1 MSSETYAIP
10 FDDNETIDLGT
21 SVFSN
26 DQIQTIMESGD
37 TTLSYPFE
45 LAEYPSPD
53 LDPTYDPTHNE
64 EIYSPILDLPSL
76 FENVSLP
83 SPDQT
88 PVSDP
93 TDNDNN
99 GLLSIEDKDVLQPF
113 QDQLPVSEQ
122 TVDHQILVSNQPERN
137 VRFR

>member
-10 FDDNETIDLGT
+10 FDDNETIDSGT
-21 SVFSN
+21 SVLSN

-45 LAEYPSPD
+45 LDFE
-53 LDPTYDPTHNE
+53 
-64 EIYSPILDLPSL
+64 LPSVFQDL
-76 FENVSLP
+76 
-83 SPDQT
+83 
-88 PVSDP
+88 
-93 TDNDNN
+93 
-99 GLLSIEDKDVLQPF
+99 F

>member
-10 FDDNETIDLGT
+10 FDDNETIDSGT
-21 SVFSN
+21 SVLSN
-26 DQIQTIMESGD
+26 DKIQTIMESGD

-45 LAEYPSPD
+45 LDFE
-53 LDPTYDPTHNE
+53 
-64 EIYSPILDLPSL
+64 LPFN

-99 GLLSIEDKDVLQPF
+99 GLVSIDHKDVLQPF
-113 QDQLPVSEQ
+113 QDPLPVSDQ